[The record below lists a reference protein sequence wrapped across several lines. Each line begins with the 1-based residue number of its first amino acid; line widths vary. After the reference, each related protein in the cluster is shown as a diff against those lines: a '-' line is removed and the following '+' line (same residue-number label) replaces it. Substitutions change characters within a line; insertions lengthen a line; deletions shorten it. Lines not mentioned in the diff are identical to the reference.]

1 MAAPAKP
8 KTAPAKPNAAS
19 ADARLAC
26 ASAADWH
33 DWLAAQHAS
42 SRGVWLLIAKKDGGR
57 SSVTYAEA
65 IEAALIWGWID
76 GQKNK
81 LDDAHWLQ
89 RFSPR
94 AARSPWSKI
103 NRDKATA
110 LEAAG
115 KLAAPG
121 LAEVQRA
128 RADGRWASAYDGAR
142 TASVP
147 DDLAAALAASPRAA
161 ARFPTLDGS
170 NRYAILW
177 RIQTAKLPETR
188 ARRISDLVAMLA
200 RGELLHPPRTK
211 APPKTKMKTPKT
223 KAPAAKKPVTEA
235 NVKAV
240 RPPKTKTR

>member
-8 KTAPAKPNAAS
+8 KAVSAKPNAAS
-19 ADARLAC
+19 EDARLAC

-33 DWLAAQHAS
+33 DWLAAQHAT
-42 SRGVWLLIAKKDGGR
+42 SRGVWLLIAKKDGGQQ
-57 SSVTYAEA
+57 SVTYAEA
-65 IEAALIWGWID
+65 VEAALIWGWID
-76 GQKNK
+76 GQKNR

-89 RFSPR
+89 RFCPR

-121 LAEVQRA
+121 LAEVERA

-142 TASVP
+142 TSTVP
-147 DDLAAALAASPRAA
+147 DDLAAALAASPKAA

-188 ARRISDLVAMLA
+188 ARRIGDLVAMLA
-200 RGELLHPPRTK
+200 RGELLHPPK
-211 APPKTKMKTPKT
+211 AKTPKA
-223 KAPAAKKPVTEA
+223 KAAAAKKPAATA
-235 NVKAV
+235 NAERPQKKPKA
-240 RPPKTKTR
+240 KTRTR